1 MEDRSRLPARAA
13 GRRVIVSFAAVAA
26 FLIASACAVHRVETQ
41 SADGTLI
48 TEAEIDSLHAVNAL
62 ELVSRLRPNF
72 LASRG
77 KLSVQPGSVNAL
89 PNVYVDEQFYGDAT
103 ELRNIA
109 ASTVESIRLYS
120 ASEAQYKY
128 GRGNAAG
135 VIGITTKHR

>member
-1 MEDRSRLPARAA
+1 MHDASRLPARSA
-13 GRRVIVSFAAVAA
+13 GRRVVLGIAATAA
-26 FLIASACAVHRVETQ
+26 FLIAPACAMHHVDTA

-48 TEAEIDSLHAVNAL
+48 TEAEIDSLHATNAL
-62 ELVSRLRPNF
+62 ELVTRLRPNF
-72 LASRG
+72 LATRG
-77 KLSVQPGSVNAL
+77 KLSVRPGSAPAL

-109 ASTVESIRLYS
+109 APTVESIKFYS

-135 VIGITTKHR
+135 VICITTKH